1 MKGRLE
7 HSLQIENNIKEIL
20 VILPQY
26 VTEYYYECGAAAI
39 RTCQNRNNEDLFKK

>member
-20 VILPQY
+20 VTQTSHRKNGLAP
-26 VTEYYYECGAAAI
+26 
-39 RTCQNRNNEDLFKK
+39 